1 MCMKTTRVGVVTGV
15 IGGILQLSKIADK
28 FPYPLNYVGYTAI
41 FVGIFLIAFDVMH
54 GGLED

>member
-1 MCMKTTRVGVVTGV
+1 MKATRVGVVTGV

-28 FPYPLNYVGYTAI
+28 FPYPINYVGYAAI
-41 FVGIFLIAFDVMH
+41 FIGVFMIAFDVMH